1 MKYRHV
7 KEISV
12 SVMYHKENFSF
23 HIHKMGQMLLTGLL
37 PYGVMKCIKWSKTCL
52 VMYTYT
58 TEIGDIVHA
67 TESNSSSSGG
77 GDRGSLPFLLP
88 LASMPPLHVTVT
100 EAPDTVGVSEQFC
113 LCTHC
118 CLTSST
124 SVMKS
129 EALLLGLPVSERSM
143 LESSFPLEN
152 HRTSEARS
160 HSSDMQ
166 DSEGG
171 QALTASPVWRVLLRL
186 GLLGCSWLGNS
197 KKLAFVEKK
206 RKEKSPLLS

>member
-1 MKYRHV
+1 M
-7 KEISV
+7 
-12 SVMYHKENFSF
+12 
-23 HIHKMGQMLLTGLL
+23 
-37 PYGVMKCIKWSKTCL
+37 
-52 VMYTYT
+52 
-58 TEIGDIVHA
+58 
-67 TESNSSSSGG
+67 ESNSSNSSGG
-77 GDRGSLPFLLP
+77 VRLSLSFLLP

-100 EAPDTVGVSEQFC
+100 EEPDTVGVSEQFC
-113 LCTHC
+113 LCTQHC

-143 LESSFPLEN
+143 LESAFQLQN

-160 HSSDMQ
+160 YSSDMQ

-171 QALTASPVWRVLLRL
+171 QALTASRVSRVLLRL
-186 GLLGCSWLGNS
+186 GLLGCPWLGNS
-197 KKLAFVEKK
+197 KKLAFVEKR